1 MTQPLVTGFGP
12 DFSGSKSIVLLN
24 RFISSVFL
32 INSYIF
38 LLVKSNRI
46 INSP

>member
-1 MTQPLVTGFGP
+1 MTQPSVIAFGP
-12 DFSGSKSIVLLN
+12 DLSGSKSIVPLN

-38 LLVKSNRI
+38 LLVKTNRI